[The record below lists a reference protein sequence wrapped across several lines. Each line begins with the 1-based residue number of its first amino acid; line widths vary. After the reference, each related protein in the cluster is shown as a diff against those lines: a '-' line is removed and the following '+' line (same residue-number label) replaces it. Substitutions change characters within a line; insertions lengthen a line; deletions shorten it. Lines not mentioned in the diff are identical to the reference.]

1 MSSSKN
7 YFLMV
12 VCYFMVVH
20 ILFCFSDMYPRNIYC
35 TKKIKKQRLM
45 HKASRFFG
53 EIIVDAVML
62 HVKLLSMQ
70 SVHIIT
76 GFMPF
81 YLASRMADERI
92 QNNFYDNSNHK
103 NILQLPQKCHDIAH
117 YGIGVPMVFLSS
129 LALWGWNEDLRTT
142 ARIFAIGLPFVHS
155 GKDIIKK
162 LRFKSCLRPW
172 HEQFDKKHRSSGGF
186 PSGHMANVVYMTS
199 LFGMRHGAAWGIP
212 LGLFASFVFA
222 DFLNCN
228 RHYLSQLIAGAGL
241 GLLFAY
247 AANTVIDQ
255 KLEARWSVECVTTMH
270 DTAAFNVTYRF

>member
-1 MSSSKN
+1 MPTRKNIFLAVVCFYFVSASILYISDIYSKN
-7 YFLMV
+7 VY
-12 VCYFMVVH
+12 Y
-20 ILFCFSDMYPRNIYC
+20 
-35 TKKIKKQRLM
+35 TKKIKKQQYM
-45 HKASRFFG
+45 HKAARFFG

-62 HVKLLSMQ
+62 HVKLISMR

-76 GFMPF
+76 GFTPF

-92 QNNFYDNSNHK
+92 QANFYDKSTHK
-103 NILQLPQKCHDIAH
+103 NIYQLPQKCHDIAH

-129 LALWGWNEDLRTT
+129 LAVWGWNEDLRTT

-172 HEQFDKKHRSSGGF
+172 NERFNKKHRSSGGF
-186 PSGHMANVVYMTS
+186 PSGHMANVVYMTT
-199 LFGMRHGAAWGIP
+199 LFGMRHGPAWGIP

-228 RHYLSQLIAGAGL
+228 RHYLSQLVAGGCL
-241 GLLFAY
+241 GMLFAY
-247 AANTVIDQ
+247 AANTVISQ
-255 KLEARWSVECVTTMH
+255 KLEARWSVECITTPC
-270 DTAAFNVTYRF
+270 DTTAFKVAYRF